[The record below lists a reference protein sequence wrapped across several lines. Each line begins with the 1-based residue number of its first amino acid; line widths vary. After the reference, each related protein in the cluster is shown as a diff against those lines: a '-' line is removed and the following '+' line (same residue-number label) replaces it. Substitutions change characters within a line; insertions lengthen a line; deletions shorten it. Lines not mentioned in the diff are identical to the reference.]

1 MNVRLEYDMHWR
13 AGIWF
18 ENCLQINN
26 YNIEVSI
33 ITNTSNADDH
43 VVSLSRINHFVYSEM
58 ANTVYIHQDD
68 TAQIQALTAAGIKV
82 TTLPEQPI
90 DQIIGLALYSKL
102 NAILQERMFVT
113 GVTIQSDLGDNV
125 RYLHSDRESLGP
137 LNQSGWWQDSS
148 PVHSDFKTTASK
160 KHVVRLNRTLTWQDL
175 DLEWSDVEP
184 VDNTGNT
191 GNTVVFAKFGPDE
204 N

>member
-1 MNVRLEYDMHWR
+1 MHWR
-13 AGIWF
+13 AAIWF
-18 ENCLQINN
+18 ENCLQINS
-26 YNIEVSI
+26 YDTQISVT
-33 ITNTSNADDH
+33 TNTSNADDH
-43 VVSLSRINHFVYSEM
+43 VISLNRINHFVYNEM

-68 TAQIQALTAAGIKV
+68 ATQIQALTAAGIKV

-102 NAILQERMFVT
+102 NAILQDRMFVNE
-113 GVTIQSDLGDNV
+113 VIIQSDLGDNV

-137 LNQSGWWQDSS
+137 LSQPGWWQDPS
-148 PVHSDFKTTASK
+148 PVHSNFKSSASK

-175 DLEWSDVEP
+175 KLEWSDVEL
-184 VDNTGNT
+184 VDNT

>member
-18 ENCLQINN
+18 ENCLQINS
-26 YNIEVSI
+26 YDIELAI
-33 ITNTSNADDH
+33 ITNTANADDH
-43 VVSLSRINHFVYSEM
+43 VISLNRLNHFIYNEM

-68 TAQIQALTAAGIKV
+68 TAQIQALTGAGIKV

-90 DQIIGLALYSKL
+90 DQIIGIALYSKL

-125 RYLHSDRESLGP
+125 RYLHSDRESVGP
-137 LNQSGWWQDSS
+137 LSQEGWWYDAS
-148 PVHSDFKTTASK
+148 PVHSDFKSSASRK
-160 KHVVRLNRTLTWQDL
+160 QVVKLNRTLTWQDL
-175 DLEWSDVEP
+175 EMEWSDVEP
-184 VDNTGNT
+184 VENT

>member
-13 AGIWF
+13 AAIWF
-18 ENCLQINN
+18 ENCLQINS
-26 YNIEVSI
+26 YNIELAI
-33 ITNTSNADDH
+33 TTNTANAEDH
-43 VVSLSRINHFVYSEM
+43 VVSLGRLNHFVYNEM

-68 TAQIQALTAAGIKV
+68 TAQIQALTSAGIKV

-90 DQIIGLALYSKL
+90 DQIIGIALYSKL
-102 NAILQERMFVT
+102 NAILQERMFVN

-125 RYLHSDRESLGP
+125 RYLHNDRESLGP
-137 LNQSGWWQDSS
+137 LSQLGWWQDPS
-148 PVHSDFKTTASK
+148 PMHSDFKSTASK

-175 DLEWSDVEP
+175 ELEWSDAEP
-184 VDNTGNT
+184 VDNT

>member
-18 ENCLQINN
+18 ENTLQINS
-26 YNIEVSI
+26 YNMELAIT
-33 ITNTSNADDH
+33 TNTANADDH
-43 VVSLSRINHFVYSEM
+43 VTSLSRLNHFIYNEM
-58 ANTVYIHQDD
+58 ANTVYIQQDD
-68 TAQIQALTAAGIKV
+68 TAQIQALTTAGIKV

-90 DQIIGLALYSKL
+90 DQIIGIALYSKL
-102 NAILQERMFVT
+102 NAILQERMFVN

-125 RYLHSDRESLGP
+125 RYLHNDRESLGP
-137 LNQSGWWQDSS
+137 LNQPGWWQDPS
-148 PVHSDFKTTASK
+148 PMHSDFKSSASK
-160 KHVVRLNRTLTWQDL
+160 KHVVRLNRTLSWQDL
-175 DLEWSDVEP
+175 ELEWSDVEP
-184 VDNTGNT
+184 TDNT

>member
-18 ENCLQINN
+18 ENCLQINS
-26 YNIEVSI
+26 YDIELAI
-33 ITNTSNADDH
+33 ITNTANADDH
-43 VVSLSRINHFVYSEM
+43 VISLSRLNHFIYNEM

-68 TAQIQALTAAGIKV
+68 TAQIQALTGAGIKV

-90 DQIIGLALYSKL
+90 DQIIGIALYSKL

-125 RYLHSDRESLGP
+125 RYLHSDRESVGP
-137 LNQSGWWQDSS
+137 LSQEGWWYDAS
-148 PVHSDFKTTASK
+148 PVHSDFKSSASRK
-160 KHVVRLNRTLTWQDL
+160 QVVKLNRTLTWQDL
-175 DLEWSDVEP
+175 EMEWSDVEP
-184 VDNTGNT
+184 VENT